1 MTFFFDFL
9 PLPRKMIQFD
19 DCAYF
24 SNWVAKNHQLV
35 TRFRCL
41 KNTSDVVGPK
51 GAKKSRGF
59 GVLII
64 IAREV
69 NDFESRP
76 TQEI

>member
-1 MTFFFDFL
+1 MDPIWLAHIFQMGGEK
-9 PLPRKMIQFD
+9 PP
-19 DCAYF
+19 
-24 SNWVAKNHQLV
+24 

-51 GAKKSRGF
+51 GAKESRGF